1 MRILHIAA
9 AAALLL
15 AGTSCQGIIN
25 DIDARLNPY
34 KPLELSTKSAEFVDK
49 GDDFTTFHI
58 NQAQVLNILGIVAG
72 ALTIFPLIGG
82 IASTI
87 VSAAVFVL
95 WCIGIYRAITWS
107 TEPLPLIGEIHLI
120 G

>member
-1 MRILHIAA
+1 MNNRSNVIAA
-9 AAALLL
+9 VSYITWIGFIVAL
-15 AGTSCQGIIN
+15 AV
-25 DIDARLNPY
+25 R
-34 KPLELSTKSAEFVDK
+34 DK
-49 GDDFTTFHI
+49 GDEFTTFHI
-58 NQAQVLNILGIVAG
+58 NQALVLNVLGIVAG

-87 VSAAVFVL
+87 VSGVVFVL
-95 WCIGIYRAITWS
+95 WCIGIYRAIIWS

>member
-1 MRILHIAA
+1 MNNKSNSAA
-9 AAALLL
+9 VASYLTWIGFIIALL
-15 AGTSCQGIIN
+15 I
-25 DIDARLNPY
+25 R
-34 KPLELSTKSAEFVDK
+34 DK

-58 NQAQVLNILGIVAG
+58 NQALVLNILGIVAG